1 MTAKGSKFC
10 TGGHDRTA
18 PGALYPNG
26 GCRACKRLYNQER
39 ERLRRENGA
48 RELHVER
55 ESPVRTEQLLALW
68 KQLETA
74 MSFDRPSIRNRIR
87 ELTSAQ

>member
-1 MTAKGSKFC
+1 MTARRSQFC
-10 TGGHDRTA
+10 TGGHDRTL

-26 GCRACKRLYNQER
+26 GCRACKREYNKER
-39 ERLRRENGA
+39 ERMRRESGA

-55 ESPVRTEQLLALW
+55 DSPVRTDQLLALW

-74 MSFDRPSIRNRIR
+74 MPFDRPSIRERIS
-87 ELTSAQ
+87 ELAQ

>member
-1 MTAKGSKFC
+1 MTARRSQFC
-10 TGGHDRTA
+10 TGGHDRTL

-39 ERLRRENGA
+39 MRL
-48 RELHVER
+48 ER
-55 ESPVRTEQLLALW
+55 EEGGSEKRADSPVRTDQLLALW

-74 MSFDRPSIRNRIR
+74 MPFDRPSIRELIR
-87 ELTSAQ
+87 ELQST

>member
-1 MTAKGSKFC
+1 MTARRSQFC

-26 GCRACKRLYNQER
+26 QCRACKREYNQARARQER
-39 ERLRRENGA
+39 EEGSAKRGSDA
-48 RELHVER
+48 V
-55 ESPVRTEQLLALW
+55 SRTDRLLALW

-74 MSFDRPSIRNRIR
+74 MPFDRPSIHNSIR